1 MQPMIVACCSRRP
14 AIRRGRNEGERSG
27 QTGLMQSRLLLTQ
40 HLFAVAAM
48 IVWRCRKFHQSRRSG
63 GSATPDLILTFRRT
77 MQELTCRGT
86 FLPLIYFVSLD
97 RSATILVSA
106 DARVEPIYLRFEHRC
121 WHRTLR
127 RGLCHRVCQSP
138 SRRAQ
143 PLYYRENRLNSNA
156 VLASSPRRSVHLAG
170 GLRPVSYLPQ
180 TKAGHPEGTPFQ
192 S

>member
-1 MQPMIVACCSRRP
+1 MGLS
-14 AIRRGRNEGERSG
+14 GRVGAAHQAKPSFPC
-27 QTGLMQSRLLLTQ
+27 LMAGDVSQVLKRAVTDLRCTAPEFTQ
-40 HLFAVAAM
+40 
-48 IVWRCRKFHQSRRSG
+48 C
-63 GSATPDLILTFRRT
+63 
-77 MQELTCRGT
+77 GT

-97 RSATILVSA
+97 RSDTILVSA

-156 VLASSPRRSVHLAG
+156 VLASSPRRSVRLAG